1 MSTLDWRPF
10 FPLETPRPEQV
21 TALDAL
27 CSAIEDGKKILVAE
41 LGTGVGKSAVAVC
54 LSRWMA
60 AREDPPTGF
69 QKGAVVLTSQKVLQ
83 DQYVKDFAEA
93 RDLRSAQNFP
103 CSGPL
108 GGTCGETWR
117 VRKAVGKAH
126 AATLQCTPCPY
137 RIAKD
142 EFALSQIGVTN
153 YSYFLSEAVYAG
165 ELPMRQLL
173 VLDEAHNVEDEVRR
187 WSTVEISENEADQHK
202 EVIPAGGTDLDAMLW
217 LRQNFKGKIEH
228 RLGFI
233 GGRLQKM
240 IGSGQLLDKIVPR
253 LAEEN
258 DRLDK
263 RKCQINR
270 LMEYGGEVLVSRHV
284 DREGK
289 KSIRFQ
295 PVQVGGLAHEI
306 LYSRATTT
314 LLMSATI
321 LDKKIF
327 SKCAGLRDPAY
338 VQVPT
343 PFKAAAFGM
352 RLRSVGKMSRPDIE
366 KSMLNIPRAIQQ
378 ILKDNPNEKGIIH
391 TVSYKIAQEVAK
403 ANNPRLLVQTCGED
417 REWILKRHLLSKD
430 PTVMVSPA
438 MMEGL
443 DLRDDLGRFQ
453 VICKIPYPDM
463 SDPIVKKKDWDWY
476 AWRTVRSLVQ
486 AAGRSV
492 RSDTDWTRTYILDEC
507 FLDIMHRNGHLL
519 PKHITEAL
527 EVEEPF

>member
-10 FPLETPRPEQV
+10 FPLKAPRPEQV
-21 TALDAL
+21 TALDEI
-27 CSAIEDGKKILVAE
+27 CSSVEQGKRLLVAE

-54 LSRWMA
+54 MSRWLA
-60 AREDPPTGF
+60 AKEVAPLGF
-69 QKGAVVLTSQKVLQ
+69 SKGAVVLTSQKVLQ
-83 DQYVKDFAEA
+83 DQYVKDFPEA
-93 RDLRSAQNFP
+93 RDLRSAQNFQ
-103 CSGPL
+103 CNGPL

-117 VRKAVGKAH
+117 VRKAVGQAH
-126 AATLQCTPCPY
+126 AATLKCTACPY
-137 RIAKD
+137 REAKD
-142 EFALSQIGVTN
+142 AFTNAEIGVTN

-187 WSTVEISENEADQHK
+187 WSTVEISESEAHQHK
-202 EVIPAGGTDLDAMLW
+202 EEIPDGTDAEALKW
-217 LRQNFKGKIEH
+217 LNQNFKGRVEQ

-233 GGRLQKM
+233 GGRLQGM
-240 IGSGQLLDKIVPR
+240 IGNGQLLDKIVPR

-270 LMEYGGEVLVSRHV
+270 LIEYGGNILISRHE
-284 DREGK
+284 DREGN

-295 PVQVGGLAHEI
+295 PIEVGGLASQI
-306 LYSRATTT
+306 LYSRATAT

-327 SKCAGLRDPAY
+327 SKCAGLKDPAF

-343 PFKAAAFGM
+343 PFKAKSFGVTI
-352 RLRSVGKMSRPDIE
+352 RSVGKMSRPDIE
-366 KSMLNIPRAIQQ
+366 TSVTKIPKAIRK
-378 ILKDNPNEKGIIH
+378 ILADHPKDKGVIH
-391 TVSYKIAQEVAK
+391 VVSYKIAQEVAK
-403 ANNPRLLVQTCGED
+403 AGNPRLLIQTKAED
-417 REWILKRHLLSKD
+417 RERILKQHITSKE

-443 DLRDDLGRFQ
+443 DLKDDLGRFS
-453 VICKIPYPDM
+453 VICKVPYPDM
-463 SDPIVKKKDWDWY
+463 SDPIVKKKDWSWY

-486 AAGRSV
+486 AAGRCV
-492 RSDTDWTRTYILDEC
+492 RSQEDHTKTYILDEC
-507 FLDIMHRNGHLL
+507 FLDILHRNGHLI
-519 PKHITEAL
+519 PKHLTDAL
-527 EVEEPF
+527 EVEEPW

>member
-1 MSTLDWRPF
+1 MEKQLDWRPY

-21 TALDAL
+21 IALDAL
-27 CSAIEDGKKILVAE
+27 CLSVEQGKKILVAE
-41 LGTGVGKSAVAVC
+41 LGTGVGKSAVAIC

-60 AREDPPTGF
+60 TRQGTPMGF

-83 DQYVKDFAEA
+83 DQYVKDFPEA
-93 RDLRSAQNFP
+93 RDLRSAQNFQ
-103 CSGPL
+103 CNGPL

-117 VRKAVGKAH
+117 VRKAVGRAH
-126 AATLQCTPCPY
+126 AATLQCAPCPY
-137 RIAKD
+137 REAKD
-142 EFALSQIGVTN
+142 AFAAAEVGVTN

-165 ELPMRQLL
+165 ELPLRQLL
-173 VLDEAHNVEDEVRR
+173 VLDEAHNIEDEVRR

-202 EVIPAGGTDLDAMLW
+202 EKLPDRDDQAIEWLDK
-217 LRQNFKGKIEH
+217 NFKFKIEH

-270 LMEYGGEVLVSRHV
+270 LVEFGGNILISRHT
-284 DREGK
+284 DRDGV

-295 PVQVGGLAHEI
+295 PIEVGALANQI
-306 LYSRATTT
+306 LYSRGHVT

-327 SKCAGLRDPAY
+327 SKCAGLKDPAF

-343 PFKAAAFGM
+343 PFKSSAFGM
-352 RLRSVGKMSRPDIE
+352 RLRSIGKMSRTDME
-366 KSMLNIPRAIQQ
+366 VSMRGLPRAIQK
-378 ILKDNPNEKGIIH
+378 ILADNPNEKGLIH
-391 TVSYKIAQEVAK
+391 TVSYKVAQEVAK
-403 ANNPRLLVQTCGED
+403 ANNPRLLIQTCGED

-463 SDPIVKKKDWDWY
+463 SDPIVKIKDWDWY
-476 AWRTVRSLVQ
+476 MWRTIRALVQ
-486 AAGRSV
+486 ASGRSV
-492 RSDTDWTRTYILDEC
+492 RSTTDYTKTYILDEC
-507 FLDIMHRNGHLL
+507 FVDILQRNSNLIPRHL
-519 PKHITEAL
+519 TDSL